1 MMRTRPLCALS
12 IMEECMT
19 EMKTAACILVN
30 CQRTTE
36 AMRER
41 RRLPRVGGLERET
54 SKEESAKP
62 RLWSQPYLEAL
73 CRT

>member
-1 MMRTRPLCALS
+1 
-12 IMEECMT
+12 
-19 EMKTAACILVN
+19 MKTAACILVN